1 MAFVSDICR
10 IRLRYLSRSPQIS
23 VTFAS
28 DICHLQMRY
37 HNT

>member
-1 MAFVSDICR
+1 MLI
-10 IRLRYLSRSPQIS
+10 RYLLRSSQIS

-28 DICHLQMRY
+28 DICHLQTRY